1 MRSARIFFAG
11 TAIFGKEALVKAVLG
26 STGGGRPNFVTTQW
40 GLITSASAENA
51 TESRTALEALYRTYC
66 YPVYAFIRRRGYQR
80 QDAQDLTQDFFVHL
94 LEKGTLARADQQ
106 RGRFRSFLLGAL
118 NHFLAHAE
126 ERTRARKRG
135 GGCQFVYLD
144 DDAAEKSYQLAA
156 PEGITAGKIFEARWV
171 AALIDAA
178 LLRLRSEFQAQGN
191 EQLFAALQPF
201 LVGEEETSYQQ
212 IADNFDLTL
221 GGLKTK
227 IHRMRARYRELVRE
241 EVVRTV
247 AEPNQID
254 EELRSLRVALS
265 S

>member
-1 MRSARIFFAG
+1 
-11 TAIFGKEALVKAVLG
+11 VKAALG
-26 STGGGRPNFVTTQW
+26 STGGGRANFVTTQW
-40 GLITSASAENA
+40 GLVITASAEST
-51 TESRTALEALYRTYC
+51 TEARSALEELYRTYC
-66 YPVYAFIRRRGYQR
+66 YPIYAFIRRRGYAR
-80 QDAQDLTQDFFVHL
+80 QDAQDLTQDFFIHL
-94 LEKGTLARADQQ
+94 LEKGTLSRADQQ

-144 DDAAEKSYQLAA
+144 DDAAENCYQLAA
-156 PEGITAGKIFEARWV
+156 PEGMTAEKLFEARWV

-201 LVGEEETSYQQ
+201 LVGEEEASYRQV
-212 IADNFDLTL
+212 ADNFDLTL

-227 IHRMRARYRELVRE
+227 IHRMRARYRELVRD
-241 EVVRTV
+241 EVARTV
-247 AEPNQID
+247 ATPDQIE

>member
-1 MRSARIFFAG
+1 M
-11 TAIFGKEALVKAVLG
+11 KAALG
-26 STGGGRPNFVTTQW
+26 STGGGRANFVTTQW
-40 GLITSASAENA
+40 GLVITASAEST
-51 TESRTALEALYRTYC
+51 TEARSALEELYRTYC
-66 YPVYAFIRRRGYQR
+66 YTIYAFIRRRGYAR
-80 QDAQDLTQDFFVHL
+80 QDAQDLTQDFFIHL
-94 LEKGTLARADQQ
+94 LEKGTLSRADQQ

-144 DDAAEKSYQLAA
+144 DDAAENCYQLAA
-156 PEGITAGKIFEARWV
+156 PEGMTAEKLFEARWV

-201 LVGEEETSYQQ
+201 LVGEEEASYRQV
-212 IADNFDLTL
+212 ADNFDLTL

-227 IHRMRARYRELVRE
+227 IHRMRARYRELVRD
-241 EVVRTV
+241 EVARTV
-247 AEPNQID
+247 ATPDQIE

>member
-1 MRSARIFFAG
+1 
-11 TAIFGKEALVKAVLG
+11 VKARLG
-26 STGGGRPNFVTTQW
+26 STGGGRANFITTQW
-40 GLITSASAENA
+40 GLITSASVKDT
-51 TESRTALEALYRTYC
+51 TEARTALEALYRTYC
-66 YPVYAFIRRRGYQR
+66 YPIYAFIRRRGYAR
-80 QDAQDLTQDFFVHL
+80 QDAQDLTQDFFIHL

-144 DDAAEKSYQLAA
+144 DDAAENCYQLAA
-156 PEGITAGKIFEARWV
+156 PEGMTAEKLFEARWV
-171 AALIDAA
+171 VALIDAA

-201 LVGEEETSYQQ
+201 LVGEEEASYQQ
-212 IADNFDLTL
+212 VADNFDLTL

-227 IHRMRARYRELVRE
+227 IHRMRSRYRELVRD
-241 EVVRTV
+241 EVARTV
-247 AEPNQID
+247 ATPDQID